1 MCFFVPQLA
10 FFSFRTKFSETAQA
24 EEKTENKKSG
34 IGSGEDPRFSL
45 CSSCEKGMTGME
57 PPPIKF

>member
-1 MCFFVPQLA
+1 MCFFAPQLV

-34 IGSGEDPRFSL
+34 IGSGEDPIPDFL
-45 CSSCEKGMTGME
+45 CAVPAKRG
-57 PPPIKF
+57 